1 MSAVLEAAARPSRRR
16 KGNSVRTLKRDNE
29 RLVTDRITRI
39 TRITTDGIATDA
51 GEYRL
56 DVLILAIG
64 FQASS

>member
-1 MSAVLEAAARPSRRR
+1 MSAVLEAAAARRMRRR

-29 RLVTDRITRI
+29 RLVTDRV

-51 GEYRL
+51 GECRL